1 MGKNNFKKNKNIE
14 PTKKLDC
21 TQTDKYSSGWNVGF
35 AIMTFIVLAILIY
48 TLSIRDMTPY
58 QLAILIISLYTMGT
72 MAICLPF
79 KFKEGKQTK
88 ETPFV
93 SILVP
98 AKNEELVIENTVR
111 SLFKIEYKKSDGTP
125 NYEVIIVDDNSTDS
139 TFEIL
144 NGLKK
149 EFSTLI
155 PLHRDT
161 GKKGKSAVLNFAVPY
176 TNGDYIAVFD
186 ADTIVEPD
194 FLTKT
199 MKFFSSENVAG
210 VQGRVKIFNK
220 NENLLARLQDYEF
233 TIYAHMLQ
241 LSKAI
246 FGGIMQ
252 LSGNGQIVRKKALID
267 VGGWNEMSATDDQDL
282 TIKFLLKGN
291 FVRYVPNAVIWQEA
305 ITKIYPLIRQRV
317 RWAEG
322 MFRCIYEYF
331 FPVMLHKKL
340 TLIQKID
347 GLSGLMRIVATLIVL
362 IGYIQLSTLIVFPN
376 LEYYTCHQIA
386 QFSNIFMLFV
396 FAGVMIGGLLKF
408 YDKFKIMDLIRFP
421 IYWFYN
427 TIWLIATPIGYWNS
441 IKNKNTIKWD
451 KTEHKVKE
459 INMESVN

>member
-1 MGKNNFKKNKNIE
+1 MDTDNSKERKQSDFIE
-14 PTKKLDC
+14 
-21 TQTDKYSSGWNVGF
+21 TDNDNYKAGWNIGF
-35 AIMTFIVLAILIY
+35 AIMTFIVLAILVY

-58 QLAILIISLYTMGT
+58 QLSILLISLYTMGT

-79 KFKEGKQTK
+79 SFKKGEQT
-88 ETPFV
+88 EERPFV

-111 SLFKIEYKKSDGTP
+111 SLFQIDYKKEDGTP
-125 NYEVIIVDDNSTDS
+125 NYEVIIIDDNSTDS
-139 TFEIL
+139 TLSIL
-144 NGLKK
+144 NGLKE
-149 EFSTLI
+149 EFPTLI
-155 PLHRDT
+155 PLHRES
-161 GKKGKSAVLNFAVPY
+161 GRRGKSAVLNFAVNHA
-176 TNGDYIAVFD
+176 NGEYIAVFD
-186 ADTIVEPD
+186 ADTIVEKD

-199 MKFFSSENVAG
+199 MKYFSSDKVAG

-220 NENLLARLQDYEF
+220 KENLLARLQDYEF

-252 LSGNGQIVRKKALID
+252 LSGNGQIVRKTALLD

-282 TIKFLLKGN
+282 TIKFLLNGTI
-291 FVRYVPNAVIWQEA
+291 VRYVPDAVIWQEA
-305 ITKIYPLIRQRV
+305 ITNIWPLIRQRI

-362 IGYIQLSTLIVFPN
+362 IGYVQLATLMVFPT
-376 LEYYTCHQIA
+376 LEYYTCDPIA
-386 QFSNIFMLFV
+386 QFSNIFMLFF

-408 YDKFKIMDLIRFP
+408 YDKFEFMNLIKFP

-427 TIWLIATPIGYWNS
+427 TIWLIATPIGYFNS
-441 IKNKNTIKWD
+441 IRNKNTIKWD

-459 INMESVN
+459 INIESVN